1 MANHGANYPQNGTV
15 MSFTNTFSQ
24 VLIKARDNVL
34 FWKKGLFTVLGIL
47 LGINLFLHPHH
58 AHFAM
63 ETKLG
68 FWAAFG
74 FVVSMFM
81 VLVLKKIIYP
91 LINKSEAF
99 YDRSE

>member
-1 MANHGANYPQNGTV
+1 
-15 MSFTNTFSQ
+15 MSFTTSFSHL
-24 VLIKARDNVL
+24 LIKARDNAS
-34 FWKKGLFTVLGIL
+34 FWKKALFTALGIL

-63 ETKLG
+63 ETTIG
-68 FWAAFG
+68 FWAVFG
-74 FVVSMFM
+74 VVVSVIM

-91 LINKSEAF
+91 LINKPEAF

>member
-1 MANHGANYPQNGTV
+1 
-15 MSFTNTFSQ
+15 MSFTTSFSHL
-24 VLIKARDNVL
+24 LIKARDNAP
-34 FWKKGLFTVLGIL
+34 FWKKALFTALGIL

-63 ETKLG
+63 ETTIG
-68 FWAAFG
+68 FWAVFG
-74 FVVSMFM
+74 VVVSVIM

-91 LINKSEAF
+91 LINKPEAF